1 MLRLDGKK
9 TLLGVLAPEILV
21 FFHIPKTGGTT
32 MHTILQRVH
41 AGAHFN
47 VDFGEEAPDSA
58 LWFYS
63 TERVLRKY
71 DRLSPLERSRIRC
84 VSGDHVN
91 YSVSNIFDRPS
102 KFLTIVRRP
111 VDRTISNFFH
121 SKTRWQQLP
130 CHQRIKDLTLEQYM
144 DEGISPDL
152 DNQQVRMLSGCA
164 ELDPAWGADGR
175 ALPTPPVERRHLEQ
189 AKKNIE
195 GKFVVAA
202 SLAQFDQLVWFLKR
216 LYNVPAYRTL
226 FHAVNES
233 KGSSQGHTITEPTRR
248 RLEMMNEYDAELY
261 EWVEARFAQQIETL
275 EPSFSQ
281 EIKYFNVVNRP
292 YQMIRRSRLLAPAFA
307 TARQVKNIWSTA
319 PR

>member
-1 MLRLDGKK
+1 
-9 TLLGVLAPEILV
+9 
-21 FFHIPKTGGTT
+21 
-32 MHTILQRVH
+32 MHAILQRVH
-41 AGAHFN
+41 AGAHFD
-47 VDFGEEAPDSA
+47 VEFGEEAPDSP

-71 DRLSPLERSRIRC
+71 ERLSPHERSRIRC

-102 KFLTIVRRP
+102 KFFTIVRRP
-111 VDRTISNFFH
+111 VDRTISNFFY
-121 SKTRWQQLP
+121 SKTQWHLP

-216 LYNVPAYRTL
+216 LYNVPVYRTL
-226 FHAVNES
+226 FHPVNES
-233 KGSSQGHTITEPTRR
+233 KRSARGHTISEPTRR

-275 EPSFSQ
+275 QPSFSQ
-281 EIKYFNVVNRP
+281 EVKYFNVVNRP
-292 YQMIRRSRLLAPAFA
+292 YQFIRRSRFLAPAFA
-307 TARQVKNIWSTA
+307 TARQVKNIWTTA
-319 PR
+319 PK